1 MYEGEELTPE
11 VIAKYMQTPE
21 GALELQQIMVEMEQY
36 QGPGIGDTDL
46 TGSMDVPTGG
56 PPLSAIGVR
65 AGGADNMRNRDSML
79 QELLK
84 RRPSYQGTGY

>member
-11 VIAKYMQTPE
+11 VIAKYMQTPK
-21 GALELQQIMVEMEQY
+21 GALELQRIMVEMEQY

-46 TGSMDVPTGG
+46 TGSMDVPTRG
-56 PPLSAIGVR
+56 PPPSAIGVR
-65 AGGADNMRNRDSML
+65 AGGADNRML